1 MATGNDATFQPLIDA
16 DLDLK
21 KWRTKELESYLRLL
35 VFFFLNLPWW
45 NLFLSPRSA
54 LVESYHSVLDL
65 ERPWNHII

>member
-1 MATGNDATFQPLIDA
+1 
-16 DLDLK
+16 
-21 KWRTKELESYLRLL
+21 
-35 VFFFLNLPWW
+35 LNLPWW